1 MNLMCLPFA
10 LVVSTISATT
20 VFRRVIVA
28 PDAWA
33 SSGPSSRANPRFG
46 STTGASIP
54 RFARPKRSRGSE
66 IQTGYELSTVGGA
79 SNTLPPLSEWDED
92 GALSDFPTK
101 PTAEDVEARP
111 IDVMVA
117 ERRRSVIEAP
127 VRVRS
132 SILMPC
138 ANAGYRPGIHQCR
151 DRISVKRVRHSRS
164 AADYMPA
171 EHCIITT
178 FSIYC
183 LAYKFRLNQPAK
195 CASRLFHILQ

>member
-33 SSGPSSRANPRFG
+33 SSSPSSRVNPRLG

-66 IQTGYELSTVGGA
+66 IQTGYELSTIGGA

-92 GALSDFPTK
+92 GALSDLPTK
-101 PTAEDVEARP
+101 PTAEDEEARP

-127 VRVRS
+127 VRVYS
-132 SILMPC
+132 SILMLC
-138 ANAGYRPGIHQCR
+138 ANVGYRPGAHQCR
-151 DRISVKRVRHSRS
+151 DRISVKSIRNLRS
-164 AADYMPA
+164 AADYAPA

-178 FSIYC
+178 FSIYY
-183 LAYKFRLNQPAK
+183 LAYKFRLSEPTK
-195 CASRLFHILQ
+195 YAS